1 MSMPASITGK
11 SAGMPDDLLSLD
23 DLERLHILRVLEACA
38 GQKTKAAA
46 ILGINRTTLW
56 KKLRHYGLE

>member
-1 MSMPASITGK
+1 MTARASGEGAARADELI
-11 SAGMPDDLLSLD
+11 SLSS
-23 DLERLHILRVLEACA
+23 LERSHIERVLSACD

-56 KKLRHYGLE
+56 KKLRTYGME